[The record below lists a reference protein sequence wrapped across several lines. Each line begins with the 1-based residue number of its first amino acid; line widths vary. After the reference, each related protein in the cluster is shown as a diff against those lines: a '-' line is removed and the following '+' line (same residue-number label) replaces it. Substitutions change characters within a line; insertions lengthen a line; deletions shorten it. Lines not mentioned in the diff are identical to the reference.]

1 MNLTLTCNTI
11 DDTAREGYYRS
22 LKIGKSFVLG
32 HIIDAFVCRYD
43 AITATPHPAPH
54 TPAAPHVPLPS
65 IHSDYLAALYRRT
78 GLHSYRDASGPIR
91 AEIAN
96 VEPTGHLVLR
106 NEASHLRRYAF
117 KEVEYLVDA

>member
-1 MNLTLTCNTI
+1 MNLTLTCNKI
-11 DDTAREGYYRS
+11 DDIAREGYYRS

-32 HIIDAFVCRYD
+32 HIIDALIRRYD

-65 IHSDYLAALYRRT
+65 IHSDYIAALYRRT

-106 NEASHLRRYAF
+106 DEASHLRRYAF
-117 KEVEYLVDA
+117 KEVEYLMDA